1 LRVTYPSHALLGSE
15 IRSSAT
21 KKALGETANS
31 LTDAGSSSLSDLTED
46 GHSTRKES
54 TELEFLL
61 KDVTEADVSTELPDF
76 GVDAAVNLELE
87 VLELSVVVLDE
98 LVDETTNNGGGS
110 RSERNQGLPLEVLSG
125 DTSLAEFLF
134 HLFAEA
140 KLGKRLVVDT
150 AIDVKLKVLHPSSQ
164 LLASGA
170 KETTDKT
177 TEGLTNT
184 RCGGLGDLTDER

>member
-1 LRVTYPSHALLGSE
+1 LYVLVIIERILRVETLCVTYSSHAFLGSE

-21 KKALGETANS
+21 KKALGETANG

-76 GVDAAVNLELE
+76 SVDAAVNLELE

-110 RSERNQGLPLEVLSG
+110 RGERHQELPLEVLSG
-125 DTSLAEFLF
+125 DTSLAEFF
-134 HLFAEA
+134 
-140 KLGKRLVVDT
+140 
-150 AIDVKLKVLHPSSQ
+150 LHHV
-164 LLASGA
+164 AHA
-170 KETTDKT
+170 DIA
-177 TEGLTNT
+177 TE
-184 RCGGLGDLTDER
+184 